1 MLRAV
6 QNNPYRILG
15 VYSNSPKKD
24 MLSNLGKLK
33 AFLKV
38 GKSMSFPLDLPSYLP
53 EITRT
58 EQCVEIAQSAIELP
72 MDQIKHSMFWFMKLT
87 PLDEVAFKNLFNGN
101 IAQAKDIWSKKDGV
115 SSQINLMVC
124 GMLEGVY
131 SAVVVNADKLFQQFG
146 DEYCKIVNET
156 VKLSSFELTQIFI
169 DTLKSDGEFEM
180 ANIANIPGTSDTW
193 QKIAKSGLVAPLIGM
208 ITTAIADAKSAKGP
222 QANYN
227 AGVKLMNSTKK
238 PLLQLKSLLGISDMQ
253 YQMTAD
259 KLAQAILQCGIN
271 YFNDSEDD
279 DTPQKAMTLQGYAL
293 SIAVGQIV
301 KDRCK
306 ENVNVLNNIGP
317 EYRIQKE
324 MRSIGERLERFKA
337 KPSNEFRPI
346 HTSLFGNY
354 HTISEIG
361 SFVDGCKV
369 DLSSIAQKLGRTDS
383 LYLKISSAVA
393 SAAINALVEKINAAQ
408 KIATIS
414 SDLSSLRSDASLASA
429 VMSKLSSFDMTT
441 ECRNYFNKNNTALQ
455 NINSQLSYRSHPT
468 TYSSSNTSSSSSSDG
483 CYIATMVYGDYDHP
497 QVMVLRD
504 FRDSYLK
511 ERNWGKRFIKFY
523 YKHSP
528 NWVEKL
534 KNHKLVNRTIKAI
547 LDIFVSLWKKKYS
560 YE

>member
-1 MLRAV
+1 MYPLDYLYHRDNNVTQLKEMLRAV

-324 MRSIGERLERFKA
+324 MRSIGERLECFKA
-337 KPSNEFRPI
+337 I
-346 HTSLFGNY
+346 HTSPFGNY

-408 KIATIS
+408 MMATIS

-441 ECRNYFNKNNTALQ
+441 ECRNYFNKNNSALQ
-455 NINSQLSYRSHPT
+455 NINSQLRP
-468 TYSSSNTSSSSSSDG
+468 SSDG

-504 FRDSYLK
+504 FRDSYLQ

-528 NWVEKL
+528 NWVAKL
-534 KNHKLVNRTIKAI
+534 KKHKFANRTIKAV
-547 LDIFVSLWKKKYS
+547 LDIFVSLWKKK
-560 YE
+560 

>member
-1 MLRAV
+1 MINTFIV
-6 QNNPYRILG
+6 KKIVENNPYRILG
-15 VYSNSPKKD
+15 VFSNSPKKE
-24 MLSNLGKLK
+24 MLSNLNKMK
-33 AFLKV
+33 AFIKV
-38 GKSMSFPLDLPSYLP
+38 GKAIAFPIDLPTFLSA
-53 EITRT
+53 INRT
-58 EQCVEIAQSAIELP
+58 EKNIEEAQSAIELP
-72 MDQIKHSMFWFMKLT
+72 MDQIRHSMFWFMKLT
-87 PLDEVAFKNLFNGN
+87 PFDEIAFKNLFDGN

-115 SSQINLMVC
+115 SSQINLLVC
-124 GMLEGVY
+124 GMLEGEY
-131 SAVVVNADKLFQQFG
+131 SAVAVNADKLFQQFG

-156 VKLSSFELTQIFI
+156 VKLSSSELTQIFI
-169 DTLKSDGEFEM
+169 DTLKSDVEFEM

-193 QKIAKSGLVAPLIGM
+193 QQIAKAGLVAPLIEM

-227 AGVKLMNSTKK
+227 AGVKLMHTTKK
-238 PLLQLKSLLGISDMQ
+238 PLSQLESLLGISDMQ

-279 DTPQKAMTLQGYAL
+279 DAPQKALMLQCYAQT
-293 SIAVGQIV
+293 IAVGQMV

-306 ENVNVLNNIGP
+306 ENVAILNNIGP

-324 MRSIGERLERFKA
+324 MRRIGERLERFKDDSWL
-337 KPSNEFRPI
+337 KNH
-346 HTSLFGNY
+346 HTVP
-354 HTISEIG
+354 EIG
-361 SFVDGCKV
+361 SFVDECKV
-369 DLSSIAQKLGRTDS
+369 DLSFIAQKLGRTDS

-408 KIATIS
+408 IMATIS

-429 VMSKLSSFDMTT
+429 VMSKISSFDMTT
-441 ECRNYFNKNNTALQ
+441 ECRNYFNKNNTALR
-455 NINSQLSYRSHPT
+455 NINSQL
-468 TYSSSNTSSSSSSDG
+468 SSSSSDG

-497 QVMVLRD
+497 QVIVLRD

-528 NWVEKL
+528 NWVAKL
-534 KNHKLVNRTIKAI
+534 KNHKFVNCTIKAI